1 MRILIDTDVFCKLGI
16 AGLLDDSVR
25 LLEAG
30 IAECGRLAA
39 LPYMLRRGRLRTQYG
54 AEACAALLP
63 LAEQMPVV
71 PPARS
76 SWLDR
81 LVGAQEIDPGEA
93 QLFAAAADHGFMVL
107 TGDNR
112 ALQALR
118 LIEGFPAA
126 LSGRI
131 VSHIGILLALCENLG
146 PEHVRGRV
154 GPLMSLDK
162 TIRVCFSEGNAD
174 PREAL
179 ESYAHSLEFELVPLV
194 LWKARRRGG
203 M

>member
-16 AGLLDDSVR
+16 AGLLDDGLR
-25 LLEAG
+25 LLGAG

-39 LPYMLRRGRLRTQYG
+39 LPYMLRRGRLLAQYG
-54 AEACAALLP
+54 AEACAALVP
-63 LAEQMPVV
+63 LAQQMPVI
-71 PPARS
+71 PPAGS
-76 SWLDR
+76 SWLDQ
-81 LVGAQEIDPGEA
+81 LVEAQAIDPGEA
-93 QLFAAAADHGFMVL
+93 QLFASAADHGLLVM

-112 ALQALR
+112 ALQALK

-131 VSHIGILLALCENLG
+131 VSQIGILSALCDDLG
-146 PEHVRGRV
+146 PEHVRDRV

-162 TIRVCFSEGNAD
+162 TIRVCFSEGNPD

-179 ESYAHSLEFELVPLV
+179 DSYAHNLESDLHPLV
-194 LWKARRRGG
+194 LWTHQRRGG
-203 M
+203 T

>member
-16 AGLLDDSVR
+16 ADILDDALR
-25 LLEAG
+25 LLGAG
-30 IAECGRLAA
+30 ITECGRLAA
-39 LPYMLRRGRLRTQYG
+39 LPYMLRRGRLGAQYG
-54 AEACAALLP
+54 AEACAALRP
-63 LAEQMPVV
+63 LAKQMPVI
-71 PPARS
+71 PSAGS
-76 SWLDR
+76 LWLDR

-93 QLFAAAADHGFMVL
+93 QLFAAAAHHSLMVM

-112 ALQALR
+112 ALQALK

-126 LSGRI
+126 LSGRV
-131 VSHIGILLALCENLG
+131 VSHTSILLALCEDLG
-146 PEHVRGRV
+146 ADHVRGRV

-174 PREAL
+174 PTEAL
-179 ESYAHSLEFELVPLV
+179 ESYARSLESELHPLV
-194 LWKARRRGG
+194 LWTPQRRGG